1 MFSRLSYAASYL
13 NPFSYSMKK
22 SEAEKPQNGNGSHL
36 DVNESECGF
45 LVVSEA
51 DIQEAPADIQESP
64 LSSLQLIHSLKLDN
78 KAKDFLRM
86 VIDKLASC
94 LSGQNRELRVET
106 VQVLA
111 SLVVRQLKLES
122 MPDLDAKVVIQDMA
136 RFLIVGDGKGFSID
150 KNADE
155 LKKHLGVEFVAG
167 EAVRDREHIGFVVR
181 WSRLI
186 EKLNANGN
194 FIGADFSA
202 MDLSGL
208 DFSNLNMNH
217 SSFISAI
224 LTGTQFDGCSMSYA
238 NFSNLGISE
247 ADLKLHVKKMNHTKF

>member
-22 SEAEKPQNGNGSHL
+22 PEGENPQNSNGSHL
-36 DVNESECGF
+36 ATNESECGF

-51 DIQEAPADIQESP
+51 DIQEAPIDIQESP
-64 LSSLQLIHSLKLDN
+64 LSSLQIIHSLRLDN

-86 VIDKLASC
+86 VIDRIASC
-94 LSGQNRELRVET
+94 LSGQNREFRTET

-111 SLVVRQLKLES
+111 SLVGRELKLQS
-122 MPDLDAKVVIQDMA
+122 MDLNPKTLIQDMA
-136 RFLIVGDGKGFSID
+136 RFLIAFDGKGFSID
-150 KNADE
+150 KNATE

-167 EAVRDREHIGFVVR
+167 EAVKDREHIGFVVR
-181 WSRLI
+181 WNRLI
-186 EKLNANGN
+186 DKLNANGS
-194 FIGADFSA
+194 FVSADFSA

-217 SSFISAI
+217 SDFTRAI
-224 LTGTQFDGCSMSYA
+224 LTGTQFDGCSVNYA
-238 NFSNLGISE
+238 KFSGSGISE
-247 ADLKLHVKKMNHTKF
+247 ADLAQHVKKMNHAKF